1 MGGDE
6 RGVVGYRKPEQSSCW
21 NKDKRTHICLDKYI
35 FGNRMP
41 RMTQKLS
48 PLETLAGTPPTF
60 ANSLS
65 ALLAMVRSELV
76 RALEAEFASQDV
88 DLTFTQYLILKKAQ
102 QLGPVSATE
111 LARSVELDGGA
122 MTRQLDQ
129 LERKGYLLRTPHA
142 QDRRALRIELTDA
155 GRTLWQDNAF
165 VCSNRVMAAAQRSLD
180 KTESAQLH
188 DYLERVLLA
197 LRDKN

>member
-1 MGGDE
+1 M
-6 RGVVGYRKPEQSSCW
+6 R
-21 NKDKRTHICLDKYI
+21 
-35 FGNRMP
+35 RMI
-41 RMTQKLS
+41 QNLS
-48 PLETLAGTPPTF
+48 PLETPAAAPPAST
-60 ANSLS
+60 NSLGM
-65 ALLAMVRSELV
+65 LLAMVRVELV
-76 RALEAEFASQDV
+76 RAIEAEFASQNV
-88 DLTFTQYLILKKAQ
+88 DLSFTQYLILKKAQ

-129 LERKGYLLRTPHA
+129 LERKGYLRRSPHA

-155 GRTLWQDNAF
+155 GRTLWQDTAL
-165 VCSNRVMAAAQRSLD
+165 VCSDRVMAAAQRSLD